1 MYYYPVTVYPTS
13 TPQQLATTQQQQQ
26 PYHIL
31 QQQQVVVQFCR
42 IKCPLIARTLY

>member
-13 TPQQLATTQQQQQ
+13 TPQQLATTPQQQQ

-31 QQQQVVVQFCR
+31 QQQQVNLHLNQGSATVRKTQ
-42 IKCPLIARTLY
+42 